1 MVTAISE
8 IRPSGLYSQN
18 EAMKVLGVRSRHTIL
33 AYRKNGLL
41 KVSRHKVTGKL
52 GYYGQDLIDF
62 IKGYKCVRR

>member
-8 IRPSGLYSQN
+8 IKPSGLYSQS
-18 EAMKVLGVRSRHTIL
+18 EAMEVLGIRSRQTIL
-33 AYRKNGLL
+33 TYRKNGML
-41 KVSRHKVTGKL
+41 KVSRHKVTGRL